1 MAKQQL
7 VLAFFEN
14 EAAADEAVNAV
25 KQWDKASKEIKL
37 GAIGVLVKDDKGKIK
52 THKLGKRKTGTGA
65 VLFGLAAVLTGGA
78 SLLAGAV
85 FGGIVGSFFRKG
97 LGISKDDLARI
108 DGELN
113 GGKAAVCILA
123 APDEAA
129 AVSAKLAELG
139 GKPESHEVSEE
150 VVQEAEAAAAEM
162 PEEAP
167 TEKVAEAPAE
177 ASAETPA
184 AEEGAKPAAA

>member
-14 EAAADEAVNAV
+14 EAAADAAVNAV

-52 THKLGKRKTGTGA
+52 THKLGKRKTAAGA
-65 VLFGLAAVLTGGA
+65 VIFGLAAVLTGGA

-97 LGISKDDLARI
+97 LGISKEDLARI

-113 GGKAAVCILA
+113 GGKAALCVLA

-129 AVSAKLAELG
+129 ALSAKLAELG
-139 GKPESHEVSEE
+139 GQPESHELSAE
-150 VVQEAEAAAAEM
+150 VVQEAETAAAEM

-167 TEKVAEAPAE
+167 TEEPVEAVTE

-184 AEEGAKPAAA
+184 AEEEAKPAAA